1 MWAQTSSDQQDTL
14 LAGDERVVEEMEDEL
29 QLGNILAPAEVSNIR
44 NEYHLRRRIRIR
56 IAKWGTDSSTSL
68 SLIPHFGG
76 TKIPR
81 IWYVTVRGAD
91 GRGLKSQHRNEIA
104 DEITILAPSEHSMP
118 FPAFHFSSLRS

>member
-1 MWAQTSSDQQDTL
+1 MSSEQQDTL
-14 LAGDERVVEEMEDEL
+14 LAGDERVVEEIEDEF
-29 QLGNILAPAEVSNIR
+29 QLANILAPAEVSNIR
-44 NEYHLRRRIRIR
+44 NEYHLRRRIRVR

-81 IWYVTVRGAD
+81 NWYVTIRDAD
-91 GRGLKSQHRNEIA
+91 GKGLKSQHRNEIV